1 MAIESTVAGLNNAV
15 SSESAKL
22 ALLSFLSAGVFE
34 REPEGVPLSEQ
45 KLSLRSDIRSP
56 SAVMDLLKAA
66 ARQKLIAALSEVK
79 EDVLQ
84 LVLPDVA

>member
-1 MAIESTVAGLNNAV
+1 M
-15 SSESAKL
+15 
-22 ALLSFLSAGVFE
+22 LSFLSAGLFL

-45 KLSLRSDIRSP
+45 KLSLRSDVCSP
-56 SAVMDLLKAA
+56 AAIMDLLKAA

-84 LVLPDVA
+84 LIIPDIA

>member
-1 MAIESTVAGLNNAV
+1 
-15 SSESAKL
+15 
-22 ALLSFLSAGVFE
+22 
-34 REPEGVPLSEQ
+34 
-45 KLSLRSDIRSP
+45 
-56 SAVMDLLKAA
+56 MDLLKAA

>member
-1 MAIESTVAGLNNAV
+1 MVAIMIPQIRFSDRP
-15 SSESAKL
+15 
-22 ALLSFLSAGVFE
+22 LSFLSAGVFE